1 MTSYLL
7 LCFGPVQSLVPIQSS
22 RKAQGGQAGE
32 EKEGQSAD
40 VVTPSLP
47 PSPAPKTQTEIN
59 RGSRRVCPGGFPGA
73 RGTAPTARPGPTL
86 SLAFPD
92 RFQGDSRLEQS
103 GCYHHCVD
111 ENIERRNHY
120 LDLAGIEN
128 YTSQFGPGKGAP
140 SPVRAARAGRGWA
153 GRGAGGRVGVRWPP
167 WAGGRPS
174 FYWTEYRVFLEEMA
188 FKTFKTLK

>member
-1 MTSYLL
+1 MGL
-7 LCFGPVQSLVPIQSS
+7 FKAWSLTRPPGRPREARQG
-22 RKAQGGQAGE
+22 RKRRDRAP
-32 EKEGQSAD
+32 
-40 VVTPSLP
+40 TCSLP
-47 PSPAPKTQTEIN
+47 PAPAPKTQTEIN

-73 RGTAPTARPGPTL
+73 RGTTPTARPGPTL

-140 SPVRAARAGRGWA
+140 SPVRAARAGRGGA
-153 GRGAGGRVGVRWPP
+153 GR
-167 WAGGRPS
+167 WAGGGMCVRLG
-174 FYWTEYRVFLEEMA
+174 WGKA
-188 FKTFKTLK
+188 